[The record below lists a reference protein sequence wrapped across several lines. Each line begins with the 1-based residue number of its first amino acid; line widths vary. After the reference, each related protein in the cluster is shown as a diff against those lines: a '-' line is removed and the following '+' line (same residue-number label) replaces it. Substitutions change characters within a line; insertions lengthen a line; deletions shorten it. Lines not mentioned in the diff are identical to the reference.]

1 MIAVFLMAV
10 FYEGLKTLR
19 EVLLYWDMKQSKK
32 GSSMINTR
40 SIEYEALDANDSRAP
55 PRR

>member
-32 GSSMINTR
+32 GSPMINTR